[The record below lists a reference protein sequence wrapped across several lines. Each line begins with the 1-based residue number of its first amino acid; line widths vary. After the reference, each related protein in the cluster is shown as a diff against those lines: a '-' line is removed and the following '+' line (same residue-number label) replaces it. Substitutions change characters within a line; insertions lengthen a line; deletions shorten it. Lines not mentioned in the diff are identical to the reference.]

1 MSGVSVVIPC
11 FNSAGTLTRAVASV
25 AAQTIAPA
33 EVIIVDDASSD
44 GTADVARSL
53 ARAHA
58 RLNISLIELPVNVG
72 AGAARNAGWDRAS
85 SAYVA
90 FLDAD
95 DAWHPDKL
103 QIQRDVMNTDPRCVI
118 SGHRYRVDRTG
129 SLGDFDTNAPRTTPV
144 SLRDLLVRNV
154 FSTPSVM
161 LRRTVTERFHPDPL
175 VSDDYLLWMRIVSSH
190 GPAILIDLPLT
201 TLFKDAY
208 GHSGLSAATHAMQ
221 RRELTAFGHLRREGR
236 ISAATWAVASAWS
249 VLKYL
254 RRIVL
259 LAVRNR

>member
-1 MSGVSVVIPC
+1 VSGVSVVVPC
-11 FNSAGTLTRAVASV
+11 FNSAGTLARAVASV

-53 ARAHA
+53 AREYA
-58 RLNISLIELPVNVG
+58 RLNVSLVELPANVG

-95 DAWHPDKL
+95 DAWHRDKL
-103 QIQRDVMNTDPRCVI
+103 RIQRDVMNANLWCVI

-129 SLGDFDTNAPRTTPV
+129 SLGDFDTDVARTTPV

-161 LRRTVTERFHPDPL
+161 VRRNVTERFHPDPL
-175 VSDDYLLWMRIVSSH
+175 VSDDYLLWMRIVSSY

-201 TLFKDAY
+201 TLFKEAY

>member
-11 FNSAGTLTRAVASV
+11 FNSTGTLARAVASV
-25 AAQTIAPA
+25 AAQTFAPA

-44 GTADVARSL
+44 GTGDVARSL
-53 ARAHA
+53 AREHT
-58 RLNISLIELPVNVG
+58 RLNVSLIELPVNVG

-85 SAYVA
+85 NEYVA

-103 QIQRDVMNTDPRCVI
+103 RVQCDIMKANSRCAI
-118 SGHRYRVDRTG
+118 SGHRYRVDSSG
-129 SLGDFDTNAPRTTPV
+129 FLGKFDTVAPGTAPIT
-144 SLRDLLVRNV
+144 LRDLLVRNV

-161 LRRTVTERFHPDPL
+161 VRRNVTERFHPDPL

-201 TLFKDAY
+201 TLFKEAY
-208 GHSGLSAATHAMQ
+208 GHSGLSASTHDMQ

-236 ISAATWAVASAWS
+236 ISAVTWAVASAWS